1 MGERFP
7 GNSRSRVPGMD
18 VLGHEM
24 ANVLNG
30 LCGMVE
36 LLRSSELTREQR
48 RWLAAIESSSR
59 QLNRLVRCASRQ
71 GGTGYGLLVP
81 EIQLLD
87 GIELLEHA
95 VTTHAPTATAS
106 NSRLLLYT
114 APDLARSWK
123 CDRGMLLQLIDNL
136 LSNAIKFGAGRD
148 VVLEARPGHGNSLI
162 LNVQDSGPGIPAAAR
177 HRVFRPYYREA
188 GVTPAA
194 SGQGLGLFVCRQVV
208 DVLGGSIRSVQ
219 PAEGGTRFEVNIP
232 GVLKPAE
239 PAGEG
244 LSALSGLHCSLQLDS
259 RLLFSVSGFL
269 DRLGVSWSNYG
280 AGEVG
285 RSGPVKSTEK
295 FTVCVSAGGN
305 GAGLVLVPMDCRG
318 AEGATSVRL
327 AAPLLESVLGP
338 GLLRLVLEQRWRSL
352 KPGEKPG

>member
-1 MGERFP
+1 
-7 GNSRSRVPGMD
+7 MD

-36 LLRSSELTREQR
+36 LLRSSELTHEQR
-48 RWLAAIESSSR
+48 RWLAAIENSGQ
-59 QLNRLVRCASRQ
+59 QLNRLVQCASRR

-87 GIELLEHA
+87 GVELLEHA

-136 LSNAIKFGAGRD
+136 LGNAIKFGAGRD

-162 LNVQDSGPGIPAAAR
+162 LNVQDAGPGIPAAVR
-177 HRVFRPYYREA
+177 HRVFRPYYRAA
-188 GVTPAA
+188 GVSRSAP
-194 SGQGLGLFVCRQVV
+194 GQGLGLFVCSQIV
-208 DVLGGSIRSVQ
+208 DVLGGSIRPVQ
-219 PAEGGTRFEVNIP
+219 PAEGGTRFEVTIP
-232 GVLKPAE
+232 GVLE
-239 PAGEG
+239 PAKPSGEG
-244 LSALSGLHCSLQLDS
+244 LSALSGLHCSLRLDS
-259 RLLFSVSGFL
+259 RLRFSVSGFL
-269 DRLGVSWSNYG
+269 DRLGVSWSKCG
-280 AGEVG
+280 AGDVC
-285 RSGPVKSTEK
+285 RSGPVSSTEK
-295 FTVCVSAGGN
+295 FTVCVFAGGN
-305 GAGLVLVPMDCRG
+305 GAGLVLVPMDGRG
-318 AEGATSVRL
+318 AEGAASVRL

-338 GLLRLVLEQRWRSL
+338 GLLRLVLEQRWRSF